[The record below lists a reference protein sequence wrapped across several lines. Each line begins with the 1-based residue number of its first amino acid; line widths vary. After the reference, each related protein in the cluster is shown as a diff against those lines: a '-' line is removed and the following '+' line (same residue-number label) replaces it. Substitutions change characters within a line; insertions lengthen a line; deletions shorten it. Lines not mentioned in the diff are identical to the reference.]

1 MPAAALPRDE
11 DARVAALRSLG
22 ILDTPAEE
30 RFDRVTRVA
39 SALFDVP
46 IALVSLVDVNRQ
58 WFKSCVGLDI
68 PETPRAVSFC
78 AHAIL
83 GEETLVIPDTLE
95 DARVADNPF
104 VTSEPHVRFYAG
116 RPLLAGGHALGT
128 LCLIDTRPRT
138 LDERELGLL
147 DDLAAWAEQELADVQ
162 RAQAARLL
170 RVAEAR
176 WRAVVEHV
184 ADAILTFGTD
194 GRVQTA
200 NEAAGD
206 LFGTPV
212 ERLIG
217 VRVDELFPGRPWSR
231 LATGLADGTLLDRPL
246 RAVTAARDGREG
258 TPVALYLADT
268 EIDGRPVFIA
278 VAHARTRG
286 T

>member
-11 DARVAALRSLG
+11 NARLAALRSLG
-22 ILDTPAEE
+22 VLDTPAEE
-30 RFDRVTRVA
+30 RFDRITRVA

-46 IALVSLVDVNRQ
+46 IALVSLVDANRQ

-83 GEETLVIPDTLE
+83 GEGTLVIPDTL
-95 DARVADNPF
+95 DDPRFADNPF
-104 VTSEPHVRFYAG
+104 VTADPLVRFYAG
-116 RPLLAGGHALGT
+116 RPLRAGGQALGT
-128 LCLIDTRPRT
+128 LCLIDQRPRT
-138 LDERELGLL
+138 LDERQLGLL

-200 NEAAGD
+200 NDAAAE
-206 LFGTPV
+206 LFGRAV
-212 ERLIG
+212 RDLAG
-217 VRVDELFPGRPWSR
+217 VRVDELFPGRPWRR
-231 LATGLADGTLLDRPL
+231 LAAGLADGSLLDRPL
-246 RAVTAARDGREG
+246 RAVAARPGADSE
-258 TPVALYLADT
+258 PVALYLADT

-278 VAHARTRG
+278 VAHGRPRG

>member
-11 DARVAALRSLG
+11 DARLAALHSLG

-30 RFDRVTRVA
+30 RFDRITRVA

-46 IALVSLVDVNRQ
+46 IALVSLVDANRQ

-83 GEETLVIPDTLE
+83 GEGTLVIPDTLQ
-95 DARVADNPF
+95 DARFADNPF
-104 VTSEPHVRFYAG
+104 VTGDPLVRFYAG
-116 RPLLAGGHALGT
+116 RPLRADGQALGT
-128 LCLIDTRPRT
+128 LCLIDQRPRT
-138 LDERELGLL
+138 LDERQLGLL
-147 DDLAAWAEQELADVQ
+147 DDLGAWAEQELADVQ

-200 NEAAGD
+200 NAAAEE
-206 LFGTPV
+206 LFGRPPA
-212 ERLIG
+212 ELAG
-217 VRVDELFPGRPWSR
+217 VRVDELFPGRPWTR
-231 LATGLADGTLLDRPL
+231 LADGLADGSLLDRPL
-246 RAVTAARDGREG
+246 RAVAARKDAEG
-258 TPVALYLADT
+258 QPVALYLADT

-278 VAHARTRG
+278 VAHARPRG

>member
-11 DARVAALRSLG
+11 DARLHALHSLAV
-22 ILDTPAEE
+22 LDTPAEE
-30 RFDRVTRVA
+30 RFDRITRVA

-46 IALVSLVDVNRQ
+46 IALVSLVDANRQ
-58 WFKSCVGLDI
+58 WFKSCVGLDL

-83 GEETLVIPDTLE
+83 GRGTLVITDTLADE
-95 DARVADNPF
+95 RVADNPF
-104 VTSEPHVRFYAG
+104 VTGEPHVRFYAG
-116 RPLLAGGHALGT
+116 RPLRAGDQPLGT
-128 LCLIDTRPRT
+128 LCLIDLRART

-184 ADAILTFGTD
+184 ADAIITFGTD
-194 GRVQTA
+194 GRVQTV
-200 NEAAGD
+200 NAAATE
-206 LFGTPV
+206 LFGRSPDQ
-212 ERLIG
+212 LAG
-217 VRVDELFPGRPWSR
+217 VRVDELFRGREWLR
-231 LATGLADGTLLDRPL
+231 LADGLADGSLLDRPL
-246 RAVTAARDGREG
+246 RAVAAQVNRPG

-278 VAHARTRG
+278 VAHSRPRG
-286 T
+286 A